1 MFDNLFRNWTFVRFL
16 YLILGGIILTQSA
29 IDHQWA
35 GTFLGGYFMV
45 MGLFSIGCAAGNC
58 AGGSCELPAKK
69 SNIKTTIDHNA

>member
-1 MFDNLFRNWTFVRFL
+1 MFDNLFRNWTFIRFL

-35 GTFLGGYFMV
+35 GAFLGAYFMV
-45 MGLFSIGCAAGNC
+45 MGLFSIGCAGGNC

-69 SNIKTTIDHNA
+69 NNVEPTIDNHA